1 MYLRNTEVYSSE
13 LTKLNI
19 GICCLNTSN
28 VSEIYCLLQAW
39 LIFLN
44 DRKNYRNCNCTCYSS
59 TYETPRTPPLPDVLG
74 THTHISTTRDTPLDM
89 TVTRSSRPPPSYSQS
104 LVNNQN
110 APARPS
116 VITCAPPAT
125 TSWGDQSSDVKS
137 TNRDES
143 GRQGHRRELL
153 SGEFVLYCVLETEMC
168 RHAVMHKN
176 MKILSVIG
184 VFYMLNCQ
192 LNFKNVIVFF
202 ILVCCLKLN
211 T

>member
-1 MYLRNTEVYSSE
+1 M
-13 LTKLNI
+13 
-19 GICCLNTSN
+19 
-28 VSEIYCLLQAW
+28 
-39 LIFLN
+39 
-44 DRKNYRNCNCTCYSS
+44 
-59 TYETPRTPPLPDVLG
+59 LG
-74 THTHISTTRDTPLDM
+74 THSHISTTRDTPLDM

-137 TNRDES
+137 TNKDES

-176 MKILSVIG
+176 MKILSVVG
-184 VFYMLNCQ
+184 VFYEGW
-192 LNFKNVIVFF
+192 NFNSGNYLFTTDTK
-202 ILVCCLKLN
+202 
-211 T
+211 

>member
-1 MYLRNTEVYSSE
+1 MIVKNFRN
-13 LTKLNI
+13 
-19 GICCLNTSN
+19 
-28 VSEIYCLLQAW
+28 W
-39 LIFLN
+39 
-44 DRKNYRNCNCTCYSS
+44 NCTNFTCFSP

-116 VITCAPPAT
+116 VITCAPPAS

-153 SGEFVLYCVLETEMC
+153 SGELVLYCVLETEMP
-168 RHAVMHKN
+168 RDAVLHKN
-176 MKILSVIG
+176 MKILSVFG
-184 VFYMLNCQ
+184 MFYIQNCQ
-192 LNFKNVIVFF
+192 LNLKMF
-202 ILVCCLKLN
+202 VCVLF
-211 T
+211 